1 MKSERHSKFLAGL
14 VTSLIILS
22 LVINPALAAGGDTTR
37 VSVASDGA
45 QGNRYSYDPS
55 ISADGRYVAFYSYA
69 SNLVS
74 GDTNGVYDVFVH
86 DRQSGQTTRVSVA
99 SDGAQGNNGSY
110 YDPSISADGRYVAF
124 DSSASNLVSGDT
136 NGARDVFV
144 HDRQGGGTTRV
155 SVASDGAQGGTG
167 SWNPSISADGRYVA
181 FYSGA
186 SNLVSGDTN
195 GTDDVFVH
203 DGQTGQTTRISVA
216 SDGSQ
221 GNNHS

>member
-1 MKSERHSKFLAGL
+1 MKNQRYSKFLAGL
-14 VTSLIILS
+14 VASLILFS
-22 LVINPALAAGGDTTR
+22 LVISPALAAAGDTTR

-45 QGNRYSYDPS
+45 QGNDYSYS
-55 ISADGRYVAFYSYA
+55 
-69 SNLVS
+69 
-74 GDTNGVYDVFVH
+74 
-86 DRQSGQTTRVSVA
+86 
-99 SDGAQGNNGSY
+99 
-110 YDPSISADGRYVAF
+110 PSISADGRYVAF

-155 SVASDGAQGGTG
+155 SVTSDGAQGGTG

>member
-14 VTSLIILS
+14 VAS
-22 LVINPALAAGGDTTR
+22 LVVFSLVFSPALAAAGDTIR
-37 VSVASDGA
+37 VSLASDGT
-45 QGNRYSYDPS
+45 QGNYYSRDLS
-55 ISADGRYVAFYSYA
+55 ISADGRYVAFASYA

-74 GDTNGVYDVFVH
+74 GDTNGTPDVFIH
-86 DRQSGQTTRVSVA
+86 DRQ
-99 SDGAQGNNGSY
+99 D
-110 YDPSISADGRYVAF
+110 
-124 DSSASNLVSGDT
+124 
-136 NGARDVFV
+136 
-144 HDRQGGGTTRV
+144 GGTTRV
-155 SVASDGAQGGTG
+155 SVASDGTQGNWD
-167 SWNPSISADGRYVA
+167 SWYSSISADGRYVA